1 MKRYG
6 VVALFGLLLW
16 PLTAGAEH
24 ASISLQVMRVD
35 PLNGQT
41 KEDATAGSDQEP
53 PVAGFN
59 PRPLF
64 KVKAGEP
71 LVLQFFYTNTYPHG
85 LTKDVQIRYFV
96 AREEKARQKPL
107 PDLSKGVVT
116 QGEFHLNFKPKAKV
130 GARVNFTIREAGIYL
145 LRVDAANT
153 NSDHEHFSA
162 IDIQV
167 E

>member
-6 VVALFGLLLW
+6 ALALLGLLLW
-16 PLTAGAEH
+16 TLTAGAEH
-24 ASISLQVMRVD
+24 ASISLQVMSVD
-35 PLNGQT
+35 PVNGRT

-53 PVAGFN
+53 PVGGHN

-64 KVKAGEP
+64 KAKVGEP

-107 PDLSKGVVT
+107 PDLGKGVVT
-116 QGEFHLNFKPKAKV
+116 QGEFHLNFKPKARV
-130 GARVNFTIREAGIYL
+130 GARVNFTIREPGIYL
-145 LRVDAANT
+145 LRVDSANT